1 MCFDG
6 AWVENKGVLMT
17 YHYRQ
22 VPHEKREALIEK
34 TKKLIV
40 DGGFKVQKSYI
51 KLSSRILKVISIKI

>member
-1 MCFDG
+1 
-6 AWVENKGVLMT
+6 MT

-51 KLSSRILKVISIKI
+51 KLSSRILKIISIKI

>member
-1 MCFDG
+1 
-6 AWVENKGVLMT
+6 MT

-51 KLSSRILKVISIKI
+51 KLSSRIPKIYISIKI